1 MGILAGAAMVSCA
14 GPGEPMETP
23 PAMAAPPVAIIEPA
37 DADSPALRDGAFPP
51 DFAIDATVMLGRGA
65 ADLNSIQDRPT
76 KYVLLPDGSLHAD
89 ESPFVDVSTR
99 PGRSRWL
106 YEDQVQYLWSM
117 CRDLGFTDADAAN
130 GPPNPDLLRPARGER
145 MAVLTLRGD
154 GRTWTFVRR
163 AVGKEEADAAITR
176 VLRTLAILAWLPDRR
191 PEEALPERYD
201 FGPDP
206 YAVYRQIRELRRM
219 GIRP

>member
-1 MGILAGAAMVSCA
+1 MLAGLMMASCSWSGGSA
-14 GPGEPMETP
+14 E
-23 PAMAAPPVAIIEPA
+23 APPPVPARSVAIIEPA
-37 DADSPALRDGAFPP
+37 APESPALRDGAFPP

-65 ADLNSIQDRPT
+65 ADLNAIQDRPT

-106 YEDQVQYLWSM
+106 YEDQVQYVWAL
-117 CRDLGFTDADAAN
+117 CRDLGFTDVDAAN

-145 MAVLTLRGD
+145 MTVLTLRG
-154 GRTWTFVRR
+154 GGQTWTFVRR
-163 AVGKEEADAAITR
+163 AVGKEEADPAVAR

-191 PEEALPERYD
+191 PEQALPERYD

-206 YAVYRQIRELRRM
+206 YAVYREIRQLRRM
-219 GIRP
+219 GVRP